1 MEHFTAAFSNFA
13 NFGGRATRTQFW
25 MFMLVYF
32 LIIIGLTILEVV
44 IGLPTILSSVF
55 SLVMLVPSLSYGARR
70 LHDMGRSGW
79 WQLILLVPLIG
90 AIVLIVFFVKAFIVP
105 ITMQLQKLLY
115 RIQR

>member
-13 NFGGRATRTQFW
+13 NFSGRATRTQFW
-25 MFMLVYF
+25 MFMLIYF

-44 IGLPTILSSVF
+44 IGFPAILSTVF

-79 WQLILLVPLIG
+79 WQLLLFIPILGFIILLVMFCMPTKPESIE
-90 AIVLIVFFVKAFIVP
+90 VYP
-105 ITMQLQKLLY
+105 PQK
-115 RIQR
+115 